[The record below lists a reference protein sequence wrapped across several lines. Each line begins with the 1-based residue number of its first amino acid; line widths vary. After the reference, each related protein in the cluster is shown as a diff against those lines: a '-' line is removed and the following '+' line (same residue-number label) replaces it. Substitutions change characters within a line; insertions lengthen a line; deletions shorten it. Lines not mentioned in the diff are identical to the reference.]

1 MTKTTIYIATHKL
14 FTPPKDKNY
23 TPITAGAFYH
33 NLPYLKD
40 NTKDNI
46 SEKNPYY
53 SELTALYWIWKN
65 DPSDII
71 GFTHYHRYFQ
81 KWRKIQAKESERILK
96 KSDIIIPTPLELSC
110 SVYEQ
115 YASVHYPIDLQ
126 LAMEEI
132 IRKYPDYKQTI
143 YQVLNQKKLYTCN
156 MFITTREILED
167 YLNFLFPILFTLE
180 EKIPYLN
187 YSIYNQRVF
196 GFLAERIFNIYLN
209 HKKWKTQEY
218 PVVEK
223 MPLTEQVKKRE
234 KIQKDIEKDNQNERK
249 NEHI

>member
-1 MTKTTIYIATHKL
+1 MVKTTIYIATHKL
-14 FTPPKDKNY
+14 FTPPKDKGY
-23 TPITAGAFYH
+23 IPITAGATYH

-40 NTKDNI
+40 NTGDNI

-81 KWRKIQAKESERILK
+81 KWKKIQTKESEKILK
-96 KSDIIIPTPLELSC
+96 KADIIVPNFLEFSC

-115 YASVHYPIDLQ
+115 YASVHYPSDLQ
-126 LAMEEI
+126 IATEEI
-132 IRKYPDYKQTI
+132 LKRFPDYNQTI
-143 YQVLNQKKLYTCN
+143 YQVLNQNKLYTCN
-156 MFITTREILED
+156 MFITRREILND
-167 YLNFLFPILFTLE
+167 YLNFLFPILFSLE

-196 GFLAERIFNIYLN
+196 GFLSERIFNIYLE
-209 HKKWKTQEY
+209 HQKLKIREY

-223 MPLTEQVKKRE
+223 LPVYEQARKR
-234 KIQKDIEKDNQNERK
+234 KMIQKDIKKDNENERK
-249 NEHI
+249 QQNI